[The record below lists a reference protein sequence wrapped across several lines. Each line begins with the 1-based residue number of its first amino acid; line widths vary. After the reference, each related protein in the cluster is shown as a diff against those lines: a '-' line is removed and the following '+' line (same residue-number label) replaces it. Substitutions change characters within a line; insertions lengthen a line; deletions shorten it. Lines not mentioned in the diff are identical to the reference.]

1 MFIGHQTLMF
11 DGINNY
17 GRQGPDPFPDS
28 PGKNSPN
35 SPIAGA
41 SLLEADNYCYRP
53 QVCVPGMALMLEVK
67 VLCGP

>member
-41 SLLEADNYCYRP
+41 SLLEADNYCYQP
-53 QVCVPGMALMLEVK
+53 
-67 VLCGP
+67 